1 MTPTVTVNIKYNLL
15 GREMKLTI
23 HWGTWGV
30 CADTT
35 VMARAK
41 TIEKIVDFIL
51 AVFKE
56 VWDGWALNTC
66 R

>member
-1 MTPTVTVNIKYNLL
+1 M
-15 GREMKLTI
+15 REEMQLTI
-23 HWGTWGV
+23 HGGI

-41 TIEKIVDFIL
+41 AIEKIVDFIL
-51 AVFKE
+51 AAFKE
-56 VWDGWALNTC
+56 VWDGWALNTF